1 MSLEKKLDEKS
12 YKNSKKLIRR
22 VLSASLDNPNNPDSV
37 NFFQS
42 DTYKFYFLMSF
53 MWESLENNEISQE
66 YAISLVPKKFASR
79 IKRLQILKQ
88 AVKLGYI
95 NESSSVVDKRR
106 RIYTP
111 SDLLLNDFVEFAN
124 NSDKL
129 ISSDT
134 II

>member
-66 YAISLVPKKFASR
+66 YAISLVPKKYASR

-95 NESSSVVDKRR
+95 NELSSVIDKRR

>member
-53 MWESLENNEISQE
+53 MCESLENNEISQE

>member
-88 AVKLGYI
+88 AVKLWYI

>member
-111 SDLLLNDFVEFAN
+111 SDLLLNDFAEFAN